1 MNNRMMLDNIKME
14 ENNEINEIGNINL
27 KIKQRKN

>member
-27 KIKQRKN
+27 KIK